1 MTVCSVCGKI
11 AGQSDQGVDMNMTMT
26 RRSAIGAV
34 IGMMILLAPIA
45 ALAASLSGK
54 YTVNGRNPNGSA
66 YSGTV
71 QIIDNNGA
79 VAMSWQVG
87 NTYSGVGKV
96 EGRVLTVDWGAN
108 APVIYVINADGT
120 LYGTWAKGK
129 ALELL
134 TPK

>member
-1 MTVCSVCGKI
+1 MSIIV
-11 AGQSDQGVDMNMTMT
+11 T
-26 RRSAIGAV
+26 RRFTLAALIGAAV
-34 IGMMILLAPIA
+34 LTTGYA
-45 ALAASLSGK
+45 AQAASLSGK

-79 VAMSWQVG
+79 IAMSWQVG
-87 NTYSGVGKV
+87 NTYSGVGTV
-96 EGRVLTVDWGAN
+96 QGRVLTVDWGAN
-108 APVIYVINADGT
+108 DPVIYVINANGT

>member
-1 MTVCSVCGKI
+1 MTI
-11 AGQSDQGVDMNMTMT
+11 T

-34 IGMMILLAPIA
+34 IGMTILLAPIT
-45 ALAASLSGK
+45 ALAGSLSGK

-87 NTYSGVGKV
+87 NTYSGVGTV
-96 EGRVLTVDWGAN
+96 QGRVLTVDWGAN
-108 APVIYVINADGT
+108 DPVIYVVNPDGT

>member
-1 MTVCSVCGKI
+1 MTI
-11 AGQSDQGVDMNMTMT
+11 T
-26 RRSAIGAV
+26 RRNTIRAV
-34 IGMMILLAPIA
+34 IGMTILLTPIT
-45 ALAASLSGK
+45 ALAGSLSGK

-66 YSGTV
+66 YNGTV

-87 NTYSGVGKV
+87 NTYSGVGKI
-96 EGRVLTVDWGAN
+96 EGRVLTVDWGAD